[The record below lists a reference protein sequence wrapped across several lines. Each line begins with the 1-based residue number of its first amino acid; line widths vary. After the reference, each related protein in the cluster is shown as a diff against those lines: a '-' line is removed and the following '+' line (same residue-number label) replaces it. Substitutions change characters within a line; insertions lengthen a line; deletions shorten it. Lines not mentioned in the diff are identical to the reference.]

1 MWVQNG
7 LRKFLALTS
16 YLGVEFHY
24 WHFIN
29 DVYMNDVIFFIPI
42 HWSTSKPRGFRVLR
56 NFFTLATLWIMLT
69 TSFGLSRMPFEYL
82 LEQWPYIITT
92 WNQRGTMSLYFLILI
107 IILFAHK
114 SLQWSPEDCDS
125 GDLSHFSPPGP
136 VTALFSR
143 PGSGATWVRHLLE
156 LATGYETGSV
166 YRDSQALLNGFSGEG
181 IKDGSVL
188 VVKDHFWENS

>member
-1 MWVQNG
+1 
-7 LRKFLALTS
+7 
-16 YLGVEFHY
+16 
-24 WHFIN
+24 
-29 DVYMNDVIFFIPI
+29 
-42 HWSTSKPRGFRVLR
+42 
-56 NFFTLATLWIMLT
+56 
-69 TSFGLSRMPFEYL
+69 
-82 LEQWPYIITT
+82 
-92 WNQRGTMSLYFLILI
+92 MSLYFLILI
-107 IILFAHK
+107 NILFAHK

-188 VVKDHFWENS
+188 VVKDHFWENP

>member
-1 MWVQNG
+1 MS
-7 LRKFLALTS
+7 T
-16 YLGVEFHY
+16 YLN
-24 WHFIN
+24 N
-29 DVYMNDVIFFIPI
+29 DHAAY
-42 HWSTSKPRGFRVLR
+42 T
-56 NFFTLATLWIMLT
+56 
-69 TSFGLSRMPFEYL
+69 
-82 LEQWPYIITT
+82 ITT
-92 WNQRGTMSLYFLILI
+92 WNQRGTMSLNSLILI
-107 IILFAHK
+107 VILFAHR

-188 VVKDHFWENS
+188 VVKDHFWENP